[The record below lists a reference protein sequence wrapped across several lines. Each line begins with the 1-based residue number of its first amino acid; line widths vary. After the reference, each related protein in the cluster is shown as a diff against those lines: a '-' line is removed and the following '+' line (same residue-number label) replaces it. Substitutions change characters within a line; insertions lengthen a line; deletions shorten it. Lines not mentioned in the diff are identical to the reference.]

1 MGRNRR
7 LNELLM
13 LTSITASKADLL
25 AGFLATIQRPTAIH
39 ALQPLGRPQAP
50 GYRRRPACAKRA
62 AVPVARYLREMVDQ
76 LAA

>member
-1 MGRNRR
+1 MGRNR

-13 LTSITASKADLL
+13 LTSSRQARRICSPASLRD
-25 AGFLATIQRPTAIH
+25 IQRPTAIH

-50 GYRRRPACAKRA
+50 GYRRRPAREQRA